1 MGAED
6 IVDLKNGKIIV
17 PVSELDE
24 NAPDYL
30 QQLEEGFEA
39 SKEVALTLKNNGMA
53 LESRLVGILKQ
64 ASELIED
71 LDITEVLQASEEKIK
86 SFPVEVQNLENTVK
100 ELRSDSAT
108 LNENLKSA
116 LARLDDYGNAILELT
131 EIKPLFNIDNDYSQG
146 VLIVYGGNEINRIDM
161 DFLMTNLPKINLLS
175 DDSVQSLSFKQLK
188 ELKAE
193 TKQKNVW
200 EVKNPSRK
208 LGTVKIAEYAIVK
221 LQDWYENEHPEDL
234 EIIDNFK
241 KMHRE
246 LEARSQVLDMV
257 SEVLGTTNV
266 EELEE
271 QVVRR
276 KGAGYYAKKC
286 PTCPGKNS
294 CPQREVAKKVYNQ
307 DF

>member
-1 MGAED
+1 
-6 IVDLKNGKIIV
+6 
-17 PVSELDE
+17 
-24 NAPDYL
+24 
-30 QQLEEGFEA
+30 
-39 SKEVALTLKNNGMA
+39 
-53 LESRLVGILKQ
+53 
-64 ASELIED
+64 
-71 LDITEVLQASEEKIK
+71 
-86 SFPVEVQNLENTVK
+86 
-100 ELRSDSAT
+100 
-108 LNENLKSA
+108 